1 MTKGDSFK
9 LSQDYHN
16 YYSGFNKEIQPLRIK
31 LKDVNGDGN
40 CLFRAFADQI
50 DGNQD
55 SHLIM
60 R

>member
-50 DGNQD
+50 DGN
-55 SHLIM
+55 
-60 R
+60 